1 MKNKSTIISF
11 LISFLVVASLI
22 AIFTW
27 NMPGDRVPT
36 EDKVEKKAD
45 TPAPKDTG
53 ADASNQIDQTNV
65 VTPPA
70 PPKPTIDPS
79 RVQISSAALMDTLVN
94 LFKNH
99 DPDVVSTLAE
109 HNVIDDETASI
120 ISSAAGQ
127 SKPLALE
134 QPIVEIGSWDSGRKV
149 RYRIN
154 FADGTSGIV
163 DLHQGEDKLWTIHSL
178 ILPGAAEGPESGDA
192 NLKGVLMQ
200 DAMGVTERFMK
211 AVLGSDFA
219 TATAMVDPQAVSNAT
234 IAGLCILFEE
244 GEYALRAKNALK
256 GSFIAE
262 RNAGFLIYLT
272 GRNGAAANMGVALK
286 RKDNDPWLI
295 SEVALDS
302 LLASY
307 VDKVAEGEDTYVPL
321 VKNPKGGDSLVLFFG
336 FNEDSLTPR
345 SLKQLGIVAE
355 IVKLSPDKKLEISGH
370 TDDVG
375 SEKYNQGLSER
386 RAAAV
391 KAALVASGVPAES
404 IETRGFGKSAP
415 RRSYGSE
422 DSIIQRDE
430 ARRVNRRAE
439 MYLDF

>member
-11 LISFLVVASLI
+11 LISFLVVGSLI

-27 NMPGDRVPT
+27 NMPGDRVPA
-36 EDKVEKKAD
+36 DDQAGKKVGGD
-45 TPAPKDTG
+45 TPRVSDKD
-53 ADASNQIDQTNV
+53 AANQIDQTDV

-70 PPKPTIDPS
+70 PPKPTIDTS
-79 RVQISSAALMDTLVN
+79 RVQVSSASLMDTLVD

-99 DPDVVSTLAE
+99 DPDVLSTLAE
-109 HNVIDDETASI
+109 HNVIDEQTASI

-127 SKPLALE
+127 AKPLALE

-178 ILPGAAEGPESGDA
+178 ILPGASEGPESGDA

-219 TATAMVDPQAVSNAT
+219 TATAMVDPEAVSNAT

-244 GEYALRAKNALK
+244 GEYALRPRNALK
-256 GSFIAE
+256 GSFIAD

-272 GRNGAAANMGVALK
+272 GKNGAAANMGVALK
-286 RKDNDPWLI
+286 RKDDRWSI

-307 VDKVAEGEDTYVPL
+307 VEKVAEGEDTYVPL

-336 FNEDSLTPR
+336 FNEDVLTPR
-345 SLKQLGIVAE
+345 SLKQLAIVAQ

-391 KAALVASGVPAES
+391 KAALVASGVPAEN
-404 IETRGFGKSAP
+404 IDTKGFGKSVP
-415 RRSYGSE
+415 RRSYGSD
-422 DSIIQRDE
+422 DSVIQRDE